1 MSWGYGVFL
10 RLLCLAAGYLFGCFL
25 TAEVVARCTA
35 GESARQI
42 GSGNPGMA
50 NIMTHLGKRAGL
62 LVLAGDVLKTAA
74 ACWFCW
80 QLAPELRLT
89 ALLYGGFGAVL
100 GHNWPFWN
108 HGHGGKGVAV
118 TCAWLMLYL
127 PVTGVLCCLAGGIAV
142 LLTGYLPLGAVLIAA
157 LAVPVGWLAVRRRGR
172 CAPAAQRCYHAGP
185 ALAGPCADVPRRGA
199 AVFPAEALIL

>member
-80 QLAPELRLT
+80 QLAPELHLT

-127 PVTGVLCCLAGGIAV
+127 RHR
-142 LLTGYLPLGAVLIAA
+142 GAVLPCGRHCGAA
-157 LAVPVGWLAVRRRGR
+157 DRLPAARCRIDRGAGRAGRLAAVRRRGR
-172 CAPAAQRCYHAGP
+172 CAPAVQRRYHAGP
-185 ALAGPCADVPRRGA
+185 ALGGPCADVPRRGA
-199 AVFPAEALIL
+199 AVFPPEALIL

>member
-62 LVLAGDVLKTAA
+62 LVLAGDVLKTAPLPAGSAGSLHRSCASRPCCTAGSVRCWGTTGPSGTTGTA
-74 ACWFCW
+74 A
-80 QLAPELRLT
+80 R
-89 ALLYGGFGAVL
+89 
-100 GHNWPFWN
+100 
-108 HGHGGKGVAV
+108 
-118 TCAWLMLYL
+118 AWL
-127 PVTGVLCCLAGGIAV
+127 
-142 LLTGYLPLGAVLIAA
+142 
-157 LAVPVGWLAVRRRGR
+157 
-172 CAPAAQRCYHAGP
+172 
-185 ALAGPCADVPRRGA
+185 
-199 AVFPAEALIL
+199 

>member
-62 LVLAGDVLKTAA
+62 LVLACIVAGLFGVLIGIPA
-74 ACWFCW
+74 
-80 QLAPELRLT
+80 LRLT
-89 ALLYGGFGAVL
+89 TR
-100 GHNWPFWN
+100 
-108 HGHGGKGVAV
+108 GV
-118 TCAWLMLYL
+118 
-127 PVTGVLCCLAGGIAV
+127 I
-142 LLTGYLPLGAVLIAA
+142 
-157 LAVPVGWLAVRRRGR
+157 
-172 CAPAAQRCYHAGP
+172 
-185 ALAGPCADVPRRGA
+185 DV
-199 AVFPAEALIL
+199 IKQQYI

>member
-1 MSWGYGVFL
+1 M
-10 RLLCLAAGYLFGCFL
+10 LCLAAGYLFGCFL

-62 LVLAGDVLKTAA
+62 LELAGDVLKTAA

-89 ALLYGGFGAVL
+89 DIAQMVGYEDQSYFAKV
-100 GHNWPFWN
+100 F
-108 HGHGGKGVAV
+108 KR
-118 TCAWLMLYL
+118 
-127 PVTGVLCCLAGGIAV
+127 VTGSSPSGYRSGLAARSAGRN
-142 LLTGYLPLGAVLIAA
+142 GAGK
-157 LAVPVGWLAVRRRGR
+157 P
-172 CAPAAQRCYHAGP
+172 
-185 ALAGPCADVPRRGA
+185 
-199 AVFPAEALIL
+199 

>member
-74 ACWFCW
+74 G
-80 QLAPELRLT
+80 PSGTTGT
-89 ALLYGGFGAVL
+89 AARA
-100 GHNWPFWN
+100 WP
-108 HGHGGKGVAV
+108 
-118 TCAWLMLYL
+118 L
-127 PVTGVLCCLAGGIAV
+127 PVHG
-142 LLTGYLPLGAVLIAA
+142 
-157 LAVPVGWLAVRRRGR
+157 
-172 CAPAAQRCYHAGP
+172 
-185 ALAGPCADVPRRGA
+185 
-199 AVFPAEALIL
+199 